1 MKTDKDFNPKSEQN
15 KNNGSILEGITK
27 HDNHLQRLFDMINKY
42 NAETTQY
49 VTFCDGV
56 NSKIKKDFSDIKEIV
71 YDKINFI
78 LKEYNQTSAKLQNEQ
93 ISLKSEIDFL
103 QKENEGI
110 LVKIVDLKEKI
121 AKMEKIIGHQL
132 ENRNGKFKTK

>member
-1 MKTDKDFNPKSEQN
+1 MKTDKDFNNKREEN
-15 KNNGSILEGITK
+15 KNSSILEGITK
-27 HDNHLQRLFDMINKY
+27 QDNHLQRLFNMINKY

-56 NSKIKKDFSDIKEIV
+56 NSTIKKDFADIKEIV

-78 LKEYNQTSAKLQNEQ
+78 LKEYNQENAKFQNEY
-93 ISLKSEIDFL
+93 ISLKGEIEFL
-103 QKENEGI
+103 QKENEGL
-110 LVKIVDLKEKI
+110 LVKIVALKEKI

-132 ENRNGKFKTK
+132 KDKNGKFKTK

>member
-1 MKTDKDFNPKSEQN
+1 MKTDQDFHTKTEEN
-15 KNNGSILEGITK
+15 KNNGSILDGITK
-27 HDNHLQRLFDMINKY
+27 HDNHLQRLFNMINQY

-78 LKEYNQTSAKLQNEQ
+78 LKEYNQTSAKLENEC
-93 ISLKSEIDFL
+93 ISLKKEIDFL

-110 LVKIVDLKEKI
+110 LVKIIDLKEKI
-121 AKMEKIIGHQL
+121 AKMEKIIGYQL

>member
-1 MKTDKDFNPKSEQN
+1 MKTDKGFNPKSEEN

-27 HDNHLQRLFDMINKY
+27 HDNHLQRLFNMINKY

-49 VTFCDGV
+49 VAFCDGV

-78 LKEYNQTSAKLQNEQ
+78 LKEYNQTSAKLQNEH

-103 QKENEGI
+103 QKENEEI
-110 LVKIVDLKEKI
+110 LVKIVALKEKI
-121 AKMEKIIGHQL
+121 AKMEKTIGHQL

>member
-78 LKEYNQTSAKLQNEQ
+78 LKEYNPTSAKLQNEQ

>member
-1 MKTDKDFNPKSEQN
+1 MKTDKDFNPKSDQN

-110 LVKIVDLKEKI
+110 LVKIIDLKEKI

>member
-78 LKEYNQTSAKLQNEQ
+78 LKEYNQTSEKLENEH
-93 ISLKSEIDFL
+93 ISLKNEIDFL

>member
-78 LKEYNQTSAKLQNEQ
+78 LKEYNQTSAKLENDS
-93 ISLKSEIDFL
+93 ISLKKEIDFL

-110 LVKIVDLKEKI
+110 LVKIIDLKEKI

>member
-78 LKEYNQTSAKLQNEQ
+78 LKEYSQTSDKLQNEQ
-93 ISLKSEIDFL
+93 IKLKNEIDFL

-110 LVKIVDLKEKI
+110 LVKIINLKEKI

-132 ENRNGKFKTK
+132 EIRNGKFKTK

>member
-110 LVKIVDLKEKI
+110 LVKIVALKEKI

>member
-121 AKMEKIIGHQL
+121 AKMEKIIGYQL

>member
-1 MKTDKDFNPKSEQN
+1 
-15 KNNGSILEGITK
+15 
-27 HDNHLQRLFDMINKY
+27 MINKY

-78 LKEYNQTSAKLQNEQ
+78 LKEYNQTSEKLENEH
-93 ISLKSEIDFL
+93 ISLKNEIDFL
-103 QKENEGI
+103 QKENEEL
-110 LVKIVDLKEKI
+110 LVKIVALKEKI

>member
-78 LKEYNQTSAKLQNEQ
+78 LKEYNQTSAKLENDS
-93 ISLKSEIDFL
+93 ISLKKEIDFL

>member
-1 MKTDKDFNPKSEQN
+1 MKTDKDFNPKSEEN

-27 HDNHLQRLFDMINKY
+27 HDNHLQRLFNMINKY

-49 VTFCDGV
+49 VSFCDGV

-78 LKEYNQTSAKLQNEQ
+78 LKEYNQTSAKLQNEH

-103 QKENEGI
+103 QKENEEI
-110 LVKIVDLKEKI
+110 LVKIVALKEKI
-121 AKMEKIIGHQL
+121 AKMEKTIGHQL

>member
-1 MKTDKDFNPKSEQN
+1 MKTDKDFNPKSDQN

>member
-78 LKEYNQTSAKLQNEQ
+78 LKEYNQTSAKLENEN
-93 ISLKSEIDFL
+93 ISLKKEIDFL